1 MMISNGVSMDMT
13 KSPLK
18 IVCDAG
24 PIIHLD
30 ELDCLNLLNDFH
42 EILIGPTV
50 KNEIQRNRKNIFSRV
65 RLQLKEVTLKI
76 PADPTILT
84 MCRAFLLD
92 AGEIESLA
100 IIEKEPQALFL
111 TDDAAAR
118 LVVERM
124 GFKVHGT
131 IGILLRSIRRRQME
145 PADVLRILESVPLKS
160 TLFIKSSLLEEIK
173 RKVRNEFNL

>member
-1 MMISNGVSMDMT
+1 MDMT

-30 ELDCLNLLNDFH
+30 ELDCLHLLNDFQ

-50 KNEIQRNRKNIFSRV
+50 KNEIQMNQKNIFSRFN
-65 RLQLKEVTLKI
+65 LQITEVTLK
-76 PADPTILT
+76 PPTNPTILT

-92 AGEIESLA
+92 AGEIEALA
-100 IIEKEPQALFL
+100 IMEKEPEALFL

-131 IGILLRSIRRRQME
+131 IGILLRSIRRKQMKPGE
-145 PADVLRILESVPLKS
+145 VLSILESMPLRS
-160 TLFIKSSLLEEIK
+160 TLFIKPSLLEEIK
-173 RKVRNEFNL
+173 LKVRNEFNL